1 MAQEWLN
8 KFFTNFS
15 EAYGDSLEAESEA
28 YQAGF
33 GLAADTIEAVEEA
46 GLRPVRQAL
55 GDSAEE
61 FTSED
66 ISYTL
71 PSVRPVSVFGMQD
84 RKVTIPKGAVN
95 FAGDTVLSPL
105 NLVGA
110 GLFTRG
116 KKAVDAL
123 TGPMSGRGMLL
134 TSPPNY
140 IPNFYGLTD
149 VPKGTKPNSFDEF
162 VFRNK
167 ETIAN
172 IGKNAPKVGNR
183 FAARLREAKNPA
195 DIMADKERIKGFTS
209 WLMGGAR
216 NAAET
221 LFSPSGRALY
231 RDTGINPSMQMRT
244 EGMLS
249 RPVTSSRRPDSKA
262 LAEGQFNY
270 LVGEVQAGRQGAVD
284 PALREIISRSYLT
297 EATPFTKGSYSDLIR
312 DNKLSGF
319 AIEGGKEVRKT
330 PRTADLEFI
339 EEHLGRVWLSGKGE
353 RFADAAS
360 PQIVVKAPTNK
371 LTGNHHY
378 DFRMKSGVF
387 PMMDKIFKENPNPS
401 KAEFFELLQK
411 HTGDKVLLHRKSRSF
426 EDADENGFWVTG
438 SFTGTAVTEGSVNF
452 VAKVQP
458 NGRIL
463 SVVSDEHNF
472 LEGMPIVGGALEK
485 ALPNRVVAVTPP
497 MFFNSKAKIGAKA
510 ARGQA
515 SEEKYREVLE
525 GIASARP
532 REEVVRAEQ
541 MKQAGAIGMLTGAA
555 FNEDKEQ
562 QR

>member
-8 KFFTNFS
+8 KFFANFS

-33 GLAADTIEAVEEA
+33 GLVGDTIEAVEEA

-66 ISYTL
+66 VSYTR
-71 PSVRPVSVFGMQD
+71 PSVLGMRD
-84 RKVTIPKGAVN
+84 EKVTIPKEAVN
-95 FAGDTVLSPL
+95 FAGDMTFSPYNAL
-105 NLVGA
+105 GL

-116 KKAVDAL
+116 KKAVNAL
-123 TGPMSGRGMLL
+123 TGAMSGRGMLL
-134 TSPPNY
+134 TSPSNY
-140 IPNFYGLTD
+140 IPNFYKLENKD
-149 VPKGTKPNSFDEF
+149 IKPSSFDEF
-162 VFRNK
+162 VFKNK

-172 IGKNAPKVGNR
+172 IGEKAPKVGPI
-183 FAARLREAKNPA
+183 FAARLREAKKPT
-195 DIMADKERIKGFTS
+195 DILADKERIKGFTS
-209 WLMGGAR
+209 WLVGGAR

-231 RDTGINPSMQMRT
+231 RDTGINPAFQMRT

-360 PQIVVKAPTNK
+360 PQIVVKAPTGK
-371 LTGNHHY
+371 YTGNHHY
-378 DFRMKSGVF
+378 DFRSKSGVF

-426 EDADENGFWVTG
+426 EDANENGFWVTG
-438 SFTGTAVTEGSVNF
+438 SFPGTAVTEGSVNF

-497 MFFNSKAKIGAKA
+497 MFFNSKAKIGAKS

-541 MKQAGAIGMLTGAA
+541 MKQAGATGMLTGAA